1 MKVSHCFKPDLDIY
15 PNKTIV
21 TKLFEAQTRPMLHTF
36 TLTIIHRESDLDGAA
51 VLHHVDLELGVE
63 VGEVDQHERVGAGL
77 AQQPL
82 QDAVHHYCDVVVAEA
97 ALQLA
102 GLFSVLRHL
111 GGGEG
116 GGGRQEGAHG
126 GQPGGHG
133 EGRSAP
139 KIEYLHFDIDT
150 ESIKYRCQYYG
161 THSGALLAG
170 QVRMVRGRGC

>member
-1 MKVSHCFKPDLDIY
+1 
-15 PNKTIV
+15 
-21 TKLFEAQTRPMLHTF
+21 MLHTF

-82 QDAVHHYCDVVVAEA
+82 QDAVHHDRDVVVAEA
-97 ALQLA
+97 ALKLA

-139 KIEYLHFDIDT
+139 KIEYLNFEMDDH
-150 ESIKYRCQYYG
+150 SCGSRCQNYG
-161 THSGALLAG
+161 THSSALLAG
-170 QVRMVRGRGC
+170 QARMVRGRGW